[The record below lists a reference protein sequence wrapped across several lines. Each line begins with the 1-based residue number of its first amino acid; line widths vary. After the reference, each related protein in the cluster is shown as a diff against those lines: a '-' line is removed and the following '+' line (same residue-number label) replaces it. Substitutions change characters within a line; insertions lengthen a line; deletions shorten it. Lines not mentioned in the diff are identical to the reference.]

1 MARNIFTL
9 LLVADPLSPPA
20 LQLVKSFYKMYSE
33 YYPVRF
39 GEGRGGGGN
48 GVNDELGGGH

>member
-39 GEGRGGGGN
+39 GEG
-48 GVNDELGGGH
+48 